1 MKIGYACICLDPQFH
16 FETCIQKFATESRLR
31 NIIRAN
37 LATLQKLLEY
47 NAGHSIRMYRL
58 SSDLI
63 PFGSS
68 PVNTIPWL
76 EEFAAQFQ
84 SLGDYVREHGMRV
97 SLHPGQYCVINS
109 PREEVVTRSIDELL
123 YHASILEAM
132 GLDAT
137 HKMILHVGGIYGD
150 KQQAMQR
157 FARVYRRLDPIIQK
171 HLIIENDD
179 RYYTIE
185 DVLYLSVQ
193 LSIPVVFDNLHHA
206 ILPPALERSQLEW
219 LWLVAD
225 TWKKEDGIMKIHFC
239 QQDVKKR
246 KGAHA
251 MHIDADTFLE
261 FIREREGLDMDIML
275 EVKDK
280 NISAIKCRNLLEKTL
295 QDAQAEWKRYRLLFL
310 LDSTRLY
317 EVWNTLMHSSCGIQ
331 SLDFYHVCEDI
342 GRRVH
347 TASDVSRMLQHVIQ
361 NTDWTQRT
369 ANLLLRAVT
378 AYEARE
384 KSLEQLL
391 DTLLRACEREQ
402 RYDLYDAV
410 LLLKTYEV

>member
-1 MKIGYACICLDPQFH
+1 M
-16 FETCIQKFATESRLR
+16 
-31 NIIRAN
+31 
-37 LATLQKLLEY
+37 
-47 NAGHSIRMYRL
+47 
-58 SSDLI
+58 
-63 PFGSS
+63 
-68 PVNTIPWL
+68 
-76 EEFAAQFQ
+76 
-84 SLGDYVREHGMRV
+84 
-97 SLHPGQYCVINS
+97 
-109 PREEVVTRSIDELL
+109 
-123 YHASILEAM
+123 
-132 GLDAT
+132 
-137 HKMILHVGGIYGD
+137 
-150 KQQAMQR
+150 
-157 FARVYRRLDPIIQK
+157 
-171 HLIIENDD
+171 
-179 RYYTIE
+179 
-185 DVLYLSVQ
+185 YLSAQ

-206 ILPPALERSQLEW
+206 ILPPPVERTQLEW
-219 LWLVAD
+219 LRLVSG

-251 MHIDADTFLE
+251 MHIDADTFLK

-280 NISAIKCRNLLEKTL
+280 NISAIKCRNLLKKTL

-361 NTDWTQRT
+361 NMDWTQRT

>member
-1 MKIGYACICLDPQFH
+1 
-16 FETCIQKFATESRLR
+16 
-31 NIIRAN
+31 
-37 LATLQKLLEY
+37 
-47 NAGHSIRMYRL
+47 
-58 SSDLI
+58 
-63 PFGSS
+63 
-68 PVNTIPWL
+68 
-76 EEFAAQFQ
+76 
-84 SLGDYVREHGMRV
+84 MRV

-185 DVLYLSVQ
+185 DVLYLSAQ

-361 NTDWTQRT
+361 NMDWTQRT

>member
-1 MKIGYACICLDPQFH
+1 MKMH
-16 FETCIQKFATESRLR
+16 F
-31 NIIRAN
+31 
-37 LATLQKLLEY
+37 Y
-47 NAGHSIRMYRL
+47 
-58 SSDLI
+58 
-63 PFGSS
+63 
-68 PVNTIPWL
+68 
-76 EEFAAQFQ
+76 
-84 SLGDYVREHGMRV
+84 
-97 SLHPGQYCVINS
+97 
-109 PREEVVTRSIDELL
+109 
-123 YHASILEAM
+123 
-132 GLDAT
+132 
-137 HKMILHVGGIYGD
+137 
-150 KQQAMQR
+150 
-157 FARVYRRLDPIIQK
+157 
-171 HLIIENDD
+171 
-179 RYYTIE
+179 
-185 DVLYLSVQ
+185 
-193 LSIPVVFDNLHHA
+193 
-206 ILPPALERSQLEW
+206 
-219 LWLVAD
+219 
-225 TWKKEDGIMKIHFC
+225 

-402 RYDLYDAV
+402 RYDQYDAV